1 MEQKGWPAYVA
12 ELVGTFLL
20 VFFILLV
27 VSLTSKAALGVTD
40 WAVIGLVHFLVL
52 AALVAAFAG
61 ASGSHF
67 NPAVTITLAVLKKI
81 RGADAGV
88 YILMQFAGG
97 ILAALV
103 VKALIVDEG
112 RSVNYGAGVV
122 SKQFFQSDFPGF
134 VAEGIG
140 TFMLMLAIYGT
151 AIVVRNRSVIAPIMI
166 GGALGAAV
174 MCIGPLTGAGL
185 NPARAFGP
193 ALVAN
198 AFAGG
203 GTFLFVYIL
212 GPIVGALLAGIIMRA
227 IYGGE
232 EEMPEAIEPPGDDP
246 SGVFV
251 EEAVIVEGPAAT

>member
-1 MEQKGWPAYVA
+1 MSRSSSARFSSSSSSA
-12 ELVGTFLL
+12 SSS
-20 VFFILLV
+20 
-27 VSLTSKAALGVTD
+27 SLTSKAALGVTD

-52 AALVAAFAG
+52 ALLVASFAG

-67 NPAVTITLAVLKKI
+67 NPAVTITLAALQEDPG
-81 RGADAGV
+81 RRCGV
-88 YILMQFAGG
+88 YILMQFAGA

-103 VKALIVDEG
+103 VKAPASST
-112 RSVNYGAGVV
+112 RASSVNYGATLV

-134 VAEGIG
+134 VGRGHRHVHAD
-140 TFMLMLAIYGT
+140 ARRST
-151 AIVVRNRSVIAPIMI
+151 APPSWCATAASLAPIII
-166 GGALGAAV
+166 GGALGGAV

-212 GPIVGALLAGIIMRA
+212 GPIVGALLAGITMHA

-246 SGVFV
+246 SGAFV
-251 EEAVIVEGPAAT
+251 EETVIVEGPAAT